1 MSMTLPRI
9 AAFFDVDR
17 TVLHVNSGTLWM
29 KYLRRRGE
37 IGRLELARAGVWALL
52 YKLAVLDMDTLA
64 RRLVADLEGQSVLE
78 MSAKAAAWWHD
89 EVRATI
95 SPRALDAIKVHRQR
109 GELCVLLTG
118 GTQFVAEP
126 LMHELSLDAALCS
139 RIESRGGRFTGKL
152 IEPLC
157 FGHGKIHWA
166 EQWAKEHDVDLA
178 RSSFYTDSYN
188 DLPMLE
194 RVGVPVV
201 VNPDVRLGRLARRRG
216 WPIHRWGAPP

>member
-1 MSMTLPRI
+1 MSNLRTKI
-9 AAFFDVDR
+9 AAFFDVDH
-17 TVLHVNSGTLWM
+17 TVLRVNSGTLWM

-64 RRLVADLEGQSVLE
+64 RRLVADLEGQSVDE
-78 MSAKAAAWWHD
+78 MRAKADAWWHA

-95 SPRALDAIKVHRQR
+95 APKALAAIEEHRQR

-118 GTQFVAEP
+118 GSQFVAEP
-126 LMHELSLDAALCS
+126 LMHELKLDGALCS
-139 RIESRGGRFTGKL
+139 QIEHDGARFTGKF

-166 EQWAKEHDVDLA
+166 ERWASEQGVDLA

-194 RVGVPVV
+194 RVGLPVV
-201 VNPDVRLGRLARRRG
+201 VNPDVRLGRVARRRG
-216 WPIHRWGAPP
+216 WPIHNWGAQR

>member
-1 MSMTLPRI
+1 MTAPRI
-9 AAFFDVDR
+9 AAFFDVDH

-29 KYLRRRGE
+29 KYLRRHGE
-37 IGRLELARAGVWALL
+37 ISRLELARAGVWALL
-52 YKLAVLDMDTLA
+52 YKLAILDMDNLA
-64 RRLVADLEGQSVLE
+64 RRLVADLEGESVVE

-89 EVRATI
+89 EVRPTI
-95 SPRALDAIKVHRQR
+95 SPRALDAIQR
-109 GELCVLLTG
+109 HKARGDLCVLLTG

-126 LMHELSLDAALCS
+126 LMRELDLDAALCS
-139 RIESRGGRFTGKL
+139 RIESLDGHFTGRL

-157 FGHGKIHWA
+157 FGHGKIHRA
-166 EQWAKEHDVDLA
+166 EQWSKEHDFDLA

-216 WPIHRWGAPP
+216 WPIHRWGATP

>member
-1 MSMTLPRI
+1 MTAPRI

-17 TVLHVNSGTLWM
+17 TVLRVNSGTLWM
-29 KYLRRRGE
+29 KYLRKRGE

-52 YKLAVLDMDTLA
+52 YKLAVLDMDTVA
-64 RRLVADLEGQSVLE
+64 RRLVADLKGQRVDE
-78 MSAKAAAWWHD
+78 MSVKAAAWWHD
-89 EVRATI
+89 EVRQTI
-95 SPRALDAIKVHRQR
+95 SPRALAAIERHRAR

-126 LMHELSLDAALCS
+126 LMHELHLDAALCS
-139 RIESRGGRFTGKL
+139 RIDSKDGLFTGTL
-152 IEPLC
+152 VEPLC

-166 EQWAKEHDVDLA
+166 EAWAREQGVDLA

-216 WPIHRWGAPP
+216 WPIHYWGAHP